1 MAPRPS
7 FRRQELIPSS
17 QKSPISDLRVSRVSA
32 ELFRPT
38 SSYLVSPVALTP
50 SLGRATIRGS
60 RASLA
65 SKPLEAQLDS
75 EKKDPGLTDSRSE
88 TGVGSISPG
97 LDRVEAGHTADP
109 D

>member
-1 MAPRPS
+1 M
-7 FRRQELIPSS
+7 
-17 QKSPISDLRVSRVSA
+17 SRVSA

-88 TGVGSISPG
+88 TGVGSTSPG